1 MIQAVD
7 LALARL
13 PGAPSPELAAIFDG
27 FDPATYE
34 VEAAQRWG
42 DTEAFAESQRRTKDY
57 SPQEWDAIKAESD
70 AILRRVAAAIEIGT
84 APETDD
90 GRALAEAYRLH
101 VDRYYYPCSRGMYRE
116 VASMYVSDPRF
127 RNNLDRFGDGVAAFL
142 TTAAEANAG

>member
-1 MIQAVD
+1 MRRKLV
-7 LALARL
+7 LATSTLLGAGAGSLATAQEL
-13 PGAPSPELAAIFDG
+13 DTPAPSPPPTPTPWKCVNPD
-27 FDPATYE
+27 
-34 VEAAQRWG
+34 
-42 DTEAFAESQRRTKDY
+42 
-57 SPQEWDAIKAESD
+57 
-70 AILRRVAAAIEIGT
+70 